1 MVDTTMIQ
9 EGMAVV
15 DCQGEAL
22 GSVDHLDAGRLL
34 LRQQGAGPVR
44 PIPLSE
50 VSEVRGEA
58 VVLQLSRSEV
68 QRLEQRPDRE
78 SHTEA

>member
-34 LRQQGAGPVR
+34 LRQGAGPVR